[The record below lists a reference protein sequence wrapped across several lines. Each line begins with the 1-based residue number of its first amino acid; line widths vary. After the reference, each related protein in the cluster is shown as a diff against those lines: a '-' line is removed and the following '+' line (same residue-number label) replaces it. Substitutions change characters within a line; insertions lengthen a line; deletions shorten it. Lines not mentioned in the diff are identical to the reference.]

1 MNNHIILNDINLS
14 PLLQA
19 RERLD
24 SAIKVAKSEL
34 EKIGAI
40 KCFEYCYE
48 LSWKL
53 MKKILLKKGVET
65 NNPRDTFRAAGINHL
80 VNDSE
85 MWFDFI
91 LKRNLT
97 SHTYDDQLAHEIFDF
112 LPIFLKE
119 VDRFIQNARDAKL

>member
-1 MNNHIILNDINLS
+1 MNDHIIFNDVNIT
-14 PLLQA
+14 PLLHV
-19 RERLD
+19 REQLD
-24 SAIKVAKSEL
+24 FAIKIAKSEL
-34 EKIGAI
+34 EKTGAI

-65 NNPRDTFRAAGINHL
+65 SNPRDAFREAGINHL
-80 VNDSE
+80 VDDPE

-97 SHTYDDQLAHEIFDF
+97 SHTYDEQLANEIFEF

-119 VDRFIQNARDAKL
+119 MDKFIQHARDAKL